1 MHNFSLLSRPDSS
14 NIHDYY
20 RISICSIRSHWF
32 SNCGAGP
39 ICGTQRHCKW
49 ALDEQEEHY
58 KIKWLLKGK
67 LNKHE
72 FADAHV
78 LIFHLLFYLD
88 LCNEF
93 KSASSGGV
101 SFSVH
106 AEKMLKKWEEQ
117 VSSLHSNVIY
127 LYQHQKYKVEQ

>member
-1 MHNFSLLSRPDSS
+1 M
-14 NIHDYY
+14 
-20 RISICSIRSHWF
+20 
-32 SNCGAGP
+32 
-39 ICGTQRHCKW
+39 
-49 ALDEQEEHY
+49 
-58 KIKWLLKGK
+58 KGK

-78 LIFHLLFYLD
+78 LIFNLLFYLD
-88 LCNEF
+88 LCNEL

-101 SFSVH
+101 SFSLH